1 MSDRFGKHAVVVGA
15 GIGGL
20 TAAKALS
27 SHFEKVTV
35 LERDALPSKPQAR
48 TGTPQS
54 RQVHVLLRGGLDALT
69 RFFPDFETELER
81 AGAVRARVGSEIRIE
96 SPGFDPFP
104 QRDLAFDTL
113 CMTRPLVEFVARR
126 LVEQQGNI
134 AFQLRCRVTRF
145 LTSPDQLAVVG
156 VRYDAAGGES
166 TTLAADLVVD
176 ASSRGTLTLEAL
188 DTIGMPRPAETEI
201 GVDLSY
207 ATATFEIPPAAPR
220 DWRAVIHR
228 PAADSGRGA
237 FLFPIEN
244 NRWHVNLNSVHGETP
259 PDDLQDF
266 IAFARTL
273 RTPTIHDAIKDA
285 AAVGPIYRFGLPC
298 SVRRRFEALQ
308 SFPERLLPIGD
319 AICRFNPAFGQGMSV
334 VAQQVGVL
342 KQLLDARAGA
352 GQPLDGLAQAFFTAI
367 QDVLA
372 APWSAAEN
380 DFIYPKTRGECPANF
395 QQRLNYSG
403 ALMKVAAE
411 DADVHRILFEVNNL
425 VKPPSALRSPQIAK
439 QVAAMMAAS
448 ANL

>member
-411 DADVHRILFEVNNL
+411 DADVHRTLFEVNNL
-425 VKPPSALRSPQIAK
+425 VKPPSALRGPQIAK

>member
-1 MSDRFGKHAVVVGA
+1 M
-15 GIGGL
+15 
-20 TAAKALS
+20 
-27 SHFEKVTV
+27 
-35 LERDALPSKPQAR
+35 PSQPLAR

-69 RFFPDFETELER
+69 GFLPDFATELER
-81 AGAVRARVGSEIRIE
+81 AGAVRARVGCEIRVE

-126 LVEQQGNI
+126 LVGQQSNI
-134 AFQLRCRVTRF
+134 AFQSRWCVTQF
-145 LTSPDQLAVVG
+145 LTSPDRSAVVG
-156 VRYDAAGGES
+156 VRYDVAGGDS

-201 GVDLSY
+201 GIDLGY
-207 ATATFEIPPAAPR
+207 ATATFEMRRGAPR

-228 PAADSGRGA
+228 PAVDSGRGG
-237 FLFPIEN
+237 FVFPIEN
-244 NRWHVNLNSVHGETP
+244 NRWHVNLNAVHGETP
-259 PDDLQDF
+259 PDDIEDF
-266 IAFARTL
+266 IAFAKTL
-273 RTPTIHDAIKDA
+273 RTPTIYDAIKDA
-285 AAVGPIYRFGLPC
+285 TAVGPIYRFGLPC
-298 SVRRRFEALQ
+298 SVRRRFEALER
-308 SFPERLLPIGD
+308 FPERLLPIGD

-334 VAQQVGVL
+334 VAQQAGVL
-342 KQLLDARAGA
+342 RRLLDARAGT
-352 GQPLDGLAQAFFTAI
+352 GGRLNGLAQAFLAAI

-380 DFIYPKTRGECPANF
+380 DFIYPKTRGQCPANF

-403 ALMKVAAE
+403 ALLKVAAE

-425 VKPPSALRSPQIAK
+425 VKSPSALRDPHITSR
-439 QVAAMMAAS
+439 VAALMAAS
-448 ANL
+448 A

>member
-35 LERDALPSKPQAR
+35 LERDALPSTPQAR

-156 VRYDAAGGES
+156 VRYDAAGGDS

-188 DTIGMPRPAETEI
+188 DAIGMPRPAETEI

-244 NRWHVNLNSVHGETP
+244 NRWHVNLNAVHGETP
-259 PDDLQDF
+259 PDDIRDF

-334 VAQQVGVL
+334 VAQEAGVL
-342 KQLLDARAGA
+342 RQLLDARAGA
-352 GQPLDGLAQAFFTAI
+352 GQPLDGLAQAFFAAI

-425 VKPPSALRSPQIAK
+425 VKPPSALRSPQIANR
-439 QVAAMMAAS
+439 VAAVMAAS
-448 ANL
+448 A